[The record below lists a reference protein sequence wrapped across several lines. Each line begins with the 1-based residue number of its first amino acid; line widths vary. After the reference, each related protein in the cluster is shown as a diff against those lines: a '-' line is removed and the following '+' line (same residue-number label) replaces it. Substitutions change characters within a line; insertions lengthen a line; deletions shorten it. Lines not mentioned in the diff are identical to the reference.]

1 MDIDPTVSIDVFQ
14 EHHFD
19 VHGWNTDG
27 KINNSNCRW
36 VAMCSLIKED
46 VMELF
51 LGNQE
56 HDVLIRAE

>member
-1 MDIDPTVSIDVFQ
+1 
-14 EHHFD
+14 
-19 VHGWNTDG
+19 
-27 KINNSNCRW
+27 
-36 VAMCSLIKED
+36 MCSLIKED